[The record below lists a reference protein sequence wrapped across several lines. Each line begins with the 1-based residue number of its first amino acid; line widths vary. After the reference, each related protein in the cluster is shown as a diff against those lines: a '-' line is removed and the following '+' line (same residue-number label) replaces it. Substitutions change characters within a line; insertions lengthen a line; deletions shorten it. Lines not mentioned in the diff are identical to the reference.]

1 MAASR
6 LSQVACEHGEMRERE
21 RENEMESRRSGQ
33 NGTRDKRIRMEIRE
47 RGREIGRVSE
57 RKNAK
62 GKKQEENEE
71 RDRRKQRYR
80 RGEEDAWK
88 TWMV

>member
-1 MAASR
+1 
-6 LSQVACEHGEMRERE
+6 
-21 RENEMESRRSGQ
+21 MESRRPGQ
-33 NGTRDKRIRMEIRE
+33 SGTRDKRIRMEIRE

-62 GKKQEENEE
+62 GEKTGRERGERE
-71 RDRRKQRYR
+71 RDGTEQRYK

-88 TWMV
+88 TRWHEKKRSGGRK